1 MADLYRV
8 AIHYG
13 NDNGFIEYDPSSK
26 AVKVDLANE
35 AKRRDIEAYLAKEHT
50 ISVAQSNIL
59 EFKDEKVVPTQDVA
73 SFKTALTRMWGAI
86 EVYVDWSRPA

>member
-1 MADLYRV
+1 MADLFRV

-13 NDNGFIEYDPSSK
+13 NDNGFVEYEPSSK
-26 AVKVDLANE
+26 TINVELANE
-35 AKRRDIEAYLAKEHT
+35 AKRREIEAYLAKEHI
-50 ISVAQSNIL
+50 ISVAQGNIL
-59 EFKDEKVVPTQDVA
+59 DFKDEKIVPTQDVE